1 MDRDLTSDERRRQSA
16 KRVAGGIAVVGV
28 ACLLIVVVPRWLR
41 PSVSR
46 TRVRIDTVE
55 RGTVESAIEASG
67 TVVPAAERALS
78 SPISARVEKILKRPG
93 QAVHAGDGIVELDTS
108 AARLEVERLGDR
120 LSQKR
125 NEQTQLRIALEQ
137 SLADLRDRLDKAR
150 LDLEAASSRLER
162 DRKLRVEGLVSDEEL
177 HTSEIETRKA
187 DLTVKHLGDAM
198 DLEKRST
205 DARLN
210 GTALDL
216 GILEKDLAEAR
227 HRLDLATARCDAD
240 GVVTWVVAQEG
251 ATVAPGEVIGKVARL
266 DSFRIEATISDV
278 HAAQL
283 HAGLPVSVVID
294 DRALPGTLASVNP
307 AIENGAAKFFVDLQ
321 DPSDARLR
329 QNLRVDVFVVTGKH
343 EGVLRVARG
352 PFAEGGSI
360 QQVFVVEGDR
370 AVRKPVRFG
379 LSGRDAFEIV
389 DGLNEHDR
397 VIVSDMQDYRG
408 VTVLA
413 LR

>member
-1 MDRDLTSDERRRQSA
+1 MDRDLTTDERRRQSA
-16 KRVAGGIAVVGV
+16 KRAAGGIAVLGV
-28 ACLLIVVVPRWLR
+28 ACVLIVALPQWLR

-46 TRVRIDTVE
+46 ARVRIATVE

-78 SPISARVEKILKRPG
+78 SPIAARVEKILKHPG
-93 QAVHAGDGIVELDTS
+93 QAVHAGEAVVELDTS
-108 AARLEVERLGDR
+108 AARLEIERLGDR

-125 NEQTQLRIALEQ
+125 NEQAQFRIALEE

-150 LDLEAASSRLER
+150 LDLEAATSKLER
-162 DRKLRVEGLVSDEEL
+162 DRKLRADGLVSDEEQR
-177 HTSEIETRKA
+177 TAEIEARKA
-187 DLTVKHLGDAM
+187 ALTVEHLGAAM
-198 DLEKRST
+198 GLEKRST

-210 GTALDL
+210 GAALDL

-227 HRLDLATARCDAD
+227 HKLDLATARCDAD
-240 GVVTWVVAQEG
+240 GIVTWVVAQEG
-251 ATVAPGEVIGKVARL
+251 TTVAPGEVIGRVARL

-283 HAGLPVSVVID
+283 RAGLPVSVVVD
-294 DRALPGTLASVNP
+294 DRALPGTIASVNP
-307 AIENGAAKFFVDLQ
+307 AMENGAARFFVDLQ
-321 DPSDARLR
+321 NPSDALLR
-329 QNLRVDVFVVTGKH
+329 QNLRVDVFVVTGRH
-343 EGVLRVARG
+343 EGVLRIARG
-352 PFAEGGSI
+352 PFAEGGSV
-360 QQVFVVEGDR
+360 QQVFVVEGNR

-379 LSGRDAFEIV
+379 LAGRDAFEVV
-389 DGLNEHDR
+389 DGLNEHAR

-408 VTVLA
+408 VQVLG

>member
-1 MDRDLTSDERRRQSA
+1 MDRDLGRDERRRQAA
-16 KRVAGGIAVVGV
+16 KRVAGGIAVFGL
-28 ACLLIVVVPRWLR
+28 ACALVVVLPQWLR

-46 TRVRIDTVE
+46 TRVRIAAVE

-78 SPISARVEKILKRPG
+78 SPIAARVEKILKHPG
-93 QAVHAGDGIVELDTS
+93 QAVRAGEGVVELDTS
-108 AARLEVERLGDR
+108 AARLEIERLDDR
-120 LSQKR
+120 LAQKR
-125 NEQTQLRIALEQ
+125 NEQAQFRIALEQ

-150 LDLEAASSRLER
+150 LDLEAATSKLER
-162 DRKLRVEGLVSDEEL
+162 DRKLRADGLVSDEEL
-177 HTSEIETRKA
+177 HTTEIDARKA
-187 DLTVKHLGDAM
+187 ALTVEHLAAAM

-210 GTALDL
+210 GAALDL

-227 HRLDLATARCDAD
+227 HKLDLATARCDAD
-240 GVVTWVVAQEG
+240 GIVTWVVAQEG
-251 ATVAPGEVIGKVARL
+251 ATVAPGEVIGRVARL
-266 DSFRIEATISDV
+266 DSFRVEATISDV

-294 DRALPGTLASVNP
+294 GQALPGTLASVNP
-307 AIENGAAKFFVDLQ
+307 AIENGAARFFVDLQ

-329 QNLRVDVFVVTGKH
+329 QNLRVDVFVVTGRH
-343 EGVLRVARG
+343 EGVLRIARG
-352 PFAEGGSI
+352 PFAEGGSV
-360 QQVFVVEGDR
+360 QQVFVVEGNR
-370 AVRKPVRFG
+370 AVRRPVRFG
-379 LSGRDAFEIV
+379 LSGRDAFEVV
-389 DGLNEHDR
+389 DGLRDHDR

-408 VTVLA
+408 VKVLG